1 MLQARVLLEFSLLSS
16 WSVAS
21 EGELLIG
28 EFASKFSFS
37 LLHVAGEL
45 QGSALGGKKKFASL
59 LQLPLVGPEN

>member
-28 EFASKFSFS
+28 EFASKFFS
-37 LLHVAGEL
+37 LLHAAGEL